1 MIIRNFKR
9 KIINIS
15 VSLIVIGFIIS
26 MVGFGIGGFDLT
38 SFKSSDTQKWY
49 RTINIDDNSFSFTIG
64 F

>member
-1 MIIRNFKR
+1 MIIKNLKR

-38 SFKSSDTQKWY
+38 SFKLSDTQKWY
-49 RTINIDDNSFSFTIG
+49 RTINY
-64 F
+64 